1 MATINLGRIKPVNKG
16 TWSNATTYAVDDF
29 VQYTDNGITSTYIA
43 VATSSNQTPSTSGT
57 ENSTYWKFM
66 AKGVA
71 NELSGIANNKI
82 VYRDNSGALQGLT
95 YGATGTALKVT
106 GSNTLGFG
114 TAGGVIQRKIIH
126 DNSTGSVS
134 SNTPVEWTPFNM
146 TFTPTATGNIL
157 ELEIN
162 SYWSSRATQWGMYFY
177 DSTNGVRIGVGDSD
191 GSRQRLA
198 LTSGVNNASSWV
210 SVGSQRVY
218 YSAPNT
224 NATIFKIYIGTHGG
238 TTFYHNRNNQNNN
251 NSNLDDARVTSCFT
265 ITEYASGV
273 YTGSGQENI

>member
-16 TWSNATTYAVDDF
+16 TWSNSTAYAIDDF

-43 VATSSNQTPSTSGT
+43 VATSTNQAPSTSGT

-71 NELSGIANNKI
+71 SELSGISNNKI
-82 VYRDNSGALQGLT
+82 IYKDNSGAIQGLT

-126 DNSTGSVS
+126 DTSNGTVS

-157 ELEIN
+157 ELEIHD
-162 SYWSSRATQWGMYFY
+162 YWSSQATQWGGYFY
-177 DSTNGVRIGVGDSD
+177 DSTNGVRIGVGAS
-191 GSRQRLA
+191 
-198 LTSGVNNASSWV
+198 ASSRPRMSFMNGINNSVSWV
-210 SVGSQRVY
+210 GLASARAY

-224 NATIFKIYIGTHGG
+224 NATLFKIYIGTHGS
-238 TTFYHNRNNQNNN
+238 TTFWHNRNEQNNN
-251 NSNLDDARVTSCFT
+251 NSNLDEARTTGCFT
-265 ITEYASGV
+265 ITEYASSV
-273 YTGSGQENI
+273 YTGSGQLNI